1 MTQLTGADALGPTAA
16 NVDVFAFYPRTWT
29 REEVAACGARGCLP
43 IVVWDGSDYTALV
56 SEALG
61 WGVPIGSPLCIDIE
75 EGEVENWTSAEVKI
89 EVQEWYDACH
99 QAGLHPWI
107 YSGETLFAYTVT
119 TICNRWLAQWPA
131 VVPPRPAVPPG
142 FSGWQYRGDP
152 NGTSGPDR
160 DVFMP
165 GAYMKPDSSGTVLLG
180 ITQEADMPVL
190 VTLTDPENA
199 PGQNPYWLL
208 DDTATVVPEGSG
220 WIAELQGKLPPS
232 CQWKGPFSLIAD
244 RVPGYRVKA
253 RISSVPAAS
262 AGETEPADNPGPVP
276 LPEPV
281 AAPAEGDGPP
291 TTAPEQ
297 SPVPPGEEPSEEPPA
312 PVPVP
317 PEPEVPSPLA
327 GEAGASTSE
336 PASPLTP
343 SQEAAM
349 RSAGLL

>member
-1 MTQLTGADALGPTAA
+1 
-16 NVDVFAFYPRTWT
+16 
-29 REEVAACGARGCLP
+29 
-43 IVVWDGSDYTALV
+43 V

-244 RVPGYRVKA
+244 RV
-253 RISSVPAAS
+253 ISSVPAAS

-281 AAPAEGDGPP
+281 AAPAEDDGPP

-297 SPVPPGEEPSEEPPA
+297 SPVSPGEEPSEEPPA